1 MGAHPHSPVLL
12 WGPTADAPPC
22 ALPTH
27 QVQLADFLLALDI
40 SLVICKDF
48 KPEAEKKKGGVR
60 GSSVR
65 AWLAWRNGTLKW
77 MLQIN
82 LPSPASTES
91 QPFRKAL

>member
-1 MGAHPHSPVLL
+1 MGAHPHSPVLF

-22 ALPTH
+22 APPTH

-48 KPEAEKKKGGVR
+48 KPEAAKKGGVR

-82 LPSPASTES
+82 
-91 QPFRKAL
+91 